1 MYYSAMTSTRKNNS
15 VGHEDLKLDLTDLAI
30 GGLHGPPRDTL
41 LRHIASCADC
51 AAELDHLEQLVDS
64 LLLMGSEIDPPVGF
78 EDRLLERVYASGL
91 VSNRG
96 SSAVA
101 EPRWGPSFGADQG
114 RGGRICH

>member
-51 AAELDHLEQLVDS
+51 AADLDRLERLVPS
-64 LLLMGSEIDPPVGF
+64 LLLTVPDIEPPVGF
-78 EDRLLERVYASGL
+78 EERLLERVRASGL
-91 VSNRG
+91 VPNRG

-101 EPRWGPSFGADQG
+101 EPR
-114 RGGRICH
+114 